1 MFSIIIP
8 TYNNINYLK
17 ICLDSL
23 KKNSKFNH
31 EIILHVNEGVD
42 GSLDYVKKN
51 NFLFSY
57 SEKNAGVCV
66 AFNQA
71 VKKATKKYIVLG
83 HDDMYFCPNWDEVFY
98 SELKKQAE
106 DKDLC
111 NLNVIGKMLY
121 QGNYFDKNVE
131 AAENLFYFLSNK
143 DYPEAQ
149 FNFSLLAS
157 KNLSHNPQDII
168 NLLLGIYAKY
178 ISDSEYSHLSTKAK
192 LLLEGYV
199 GNLKNTITDCAQV
212 KMKGNTC
219 HPAFSKLTHAGAQE
233 LYLSANNALIKTNM
247 NFYKTMAIG
256 TQRQKEKWDTIMTI
270 VSIGALAYSL
280 SAPSY
285 SSPGTSYAP
294 SDPCGGFLT
303 AGCGFEWNP
312 MNLPQIQ

>member
-1 MFSIIIP
+1 MKVLNWNKFLLTIFFCFSVHADECSKIKGTLEAGEDLSQETTLELNEII
-8 TYNNINYLK
+8 K
-17 ICLDSL
+17 
-23 KKNSKFNH
+23 KFN
-31 EIILHVNEGVD
+31 
-42 GSLDYVKKN
+42 
-51 NFLFSY
+51 
-57 SEKNAGVCV
+57 
-66 AFNQA
+66 
-71 VKKATKKYIVLG
+71 AT
-83 HDDMYFCPNWDEVFY
+83 
-98 SELKKQAE
+98 KQAE

-199 GNLKNTITDCAQV
+199 GNLKNAITDCAQV